1 VHNIALC
8 RLHCIAAEERCT
20 TLHCADCIALLLKNS
35 ADARCPDHD
44 DNTPMDLARD
54 DAVVQL
60 LQKSLRHLDLSAEK
74 CGNVPHADSAA

>member
-1 VHNIALC
+1 MHPFLILTYSSIC
-8 RLHCIAAEERCT
+8 RLTVA
-20 TLHCADCIALLLKNS
+20 TLHCADCIALLLKNG

-74 CGNVPHADSAA
+74 RGNVPHADSAA